1 MSSSNYYK
9 LPLIDGLEALDAVNY
24 NTPFPFHFHPTYNIS
39 LVYEGVF
46 ETKLS
51 DKSVSAVKGTIL
63 VTNPHEI
70 HANPCIKAD
79 ARSFFT
85 FYLTADFF
93 EHANNLKNLQ
103 FKEKVIYNDVLFAEL
118 HAVSLKIKSGYAG
131 NSYEKQLTD
140 ALKMMAATHGTI
152 VDEHGQ
158 EKITAMFDTYL
169 DETHFEKFS
178 LQHAADQLGLDRGL
192 RQRRPADRAPV
203 DHAHHVRAAVGTELG
218 QEVVHMVL
226 DRAQLDVEGAGDL
239 LVGETALEEPQ
250 DVLLAPGQLELVGRS
265 TGSASAR
272 LHGDMAQ
279 QAGRDLS
286 GAPGLTTQRRTEHVP
301 QVVERRVARDVT
313 DDARLSALHHLRAV
327 LRHSESNDLHP
338 RPGGQHRVDDTGAV
352 LDAHI
357 HQHDVAPAAPGGGDR
372 RRPG

>member
-39 LVYEGVF
+39 LVYDGVF

-70 HANPCIKAD
+70 HANPCVKAD

-93 EHANNLKNLQ
+93 EYANNLKNLQ
-103 FKEKVIYNDVLFAEL
+103 FKEKVIHDDILFTEL
-118 HAVSLKIKSGYAG
+118 HNVSLKIKSGYAG

-152 VDEHGQ
+152 VDEHGH
-158 EKITAMFDTYL
+158 EKITAMFDNYL

-178 LQHAADQLGLDRGL
+178 LQDAADQLGLDKFKFL
-192 RQRRPADRAPV
+192 RLFKFQ
-203 DHAHHVRAAVGTELG
+203 T
-218 QEVVHMVL
+218 
-226 DRAQLDVEGAGDL
+226 
-239 LVGETALEEPQ
+239 
-250 DVLLAPGQLELVGRS
+250 
-265 TGSASAR
+265 
-272 LHGDMAQ
+272 
-279 QAGRDLS
+279 
-286 GAPGLTTQRRTEHVP
+286 GLTPNNYLILKKIEKSKIMLADGANLLG
-301 QVVERRVARDVT
+301 VAI
-313 DDARLSALHHLRAV
+313 
-327 LRHSESNDLHP
+327 DL
-338 RPGGQHRVDDTGAV
+338 GFYDT
-352 LDAHI
+352 AHFCKHFKKFTGTSPI
-357 HQHDVAPAAPGGGDR
+357 AYQSSV
-372 RRPG
+372 